1 MIKKIK
7 NREKRTTD
15 ERKVQMTV
23 EEKFQIQ
30 AFMKKDLM
38 NAKDEVRKEA
48 R

>member
-7 NREKRTTD
+7 NRGKRTTE

-30 AFMKKDLM
+30 AFMKKCLI
-38 NAKDEVRKEA
+38 NKKR
-48 R
+48 